1 MILYLD
7 TSSLIKL
14 YVEEPGTSE
23 VERQFDEASL
33 VCTSVV
39 AYAEA
44 RSALARLCREG
55 SLSPEEHTRTKA
67 SLDQSWMHYLTVDVT
82 AEVWRS
88 AGDLA
93 EAHALRG
100 FDSIHLA
107 SFLHLVRTDLGE
119 PVQFS
124 SFDDRLRQ
132 ASRIEIE
139 AALIREDVE

>member
-1 MILYLD
+1 LILYLD

-14 YVEEPGTSE
+14 YVEEPGTPE
-23 VERQFDEASL
+23 VYLQLAAASL

-55 SLSPEEHTRTKA
+55 SLSPEEHARTKA
-67 SLDQSWMHYLTVDVT
+67 DLDQDWQHYLMVDVT
-82 AEVWRS
+82 VEVWRA

-107 SFLHLVRTDLGE
+107 SFFHLIRTDLGE

-132 ASRIEIE
+132 ASRREIE
-139 AALIREDVE
+139 AMPPRGRE

>member
-14 YVEEPGTSE
+14 YVEEPGTPE

-55 SLSPEEHTRTKA
+55 SLPPEEHTRIKA
-67 SLDQSWMHYLTVDVT
+67 NLDQSWTDYLTVDVT
-82 AEVWRS
+82 PEVWRA

-100 FDSIHLA
+100 CDSIHL
-107 SFLHLVRTDLGE
+107 SSLLHLIRTDLGE

-124 SFDDRLRQ
+124 SFDDRLRR
-132 ASRIEIE
+132 ASQREVE
-139 AALIREDVE
+139 AMPLRGSE